1 VIFRLAI
8 VISFAGMTFWQSTGA
23 VIASIAGRLQ
33 DDVPRLI
40 ESWRT
45 LLGVCLAA
53 FLLGIYYS
61 RRIAGGASQFWRL
74 SNSGLRRRVVEF
86 TSRLRHYGAG
96 REREMRL
103 AWKRGNVDPGDVA
116 VNLRADYHGS
126 FRVEAVALREALE
139 ARLNG
144 EDRRSRRDKKPIL
157 DRIYQDPE
165 SHSDL
170 IAEADDLDQ
179 MAHGLPR
186 RRGFPA
192 WVRAVFLP

>member
-1 VIFRLAI
+1 ML
-8 VISFAGMTFWQSTGA
+8 SFAGMTFWQNAGA
-23 VIASIAGRLQ
+23 ILASIAERLE
-33 DDVPRLI
+33 DDVPRLL

-45 LLGVCLAA
+45 LLGVCFAA

-61 RRIAGGASQFWRL
+61 RRIAGGRSQIWRL
-74 SNSGLRRRVVEF
+74 SNSGLRRRAVEF
-86 TSRLRHYGAG
+86 TSRLRHYAAG

-103 AWKRGNVDPGDVA
+103 AWKRGSVDPGDVA
-116 VNLRADYHGS
+116 VNLKADYHAS

-139 ARLNG
+139 ARQNG
-144 EDRRSRRDKKPIL
+144 DDRRLRRDKKPIL

-170 IAEADDLDQ
+170 IAEADDLDE
-179 MAHGLPR
+179 MAHALPR
-186 RRGFPA
+186 RRGFVP

>member
-1 VIFRLAI
+1 
-8 VISFAGMTFWQSTGA
+8 MTFWQSTGA

-61 RRIAGGASQFWRL
+61 RRIAGGPSQFWRL

-103 AWKRGNVDPGDVA
+103 AWKRGNVDPGDIA